1 MQEVIFWG
9 IWAVLGLIMLLYYLR
24 RKRRVL
30 SLLVG
35 AGSGL
40 LALLV
45 VHYGGSFGWH
55 FTCAE
60 SAASGTVC
68 CAWRTW
74 CDTDGRAAFYTVNNK
89 KRGHLIK
96 RCPRILS
103 RIDFVRKLT
112 SVR

>member
-45 VHYGGSFGWH
+45 VHYGGRLVGISPVLNPLHLVQSAVLGVPGVILMVVLH
-55 FTCAE
+55 FT
-60 SAASGTVC
+60 
-68 CAWRTW
+68 
-74 CDTDGRAAFYTVNNK
+74 
-89 KRGHLIK
+89 L
-96 RCPRILS
+96 
-103 RIDFVRKLT
+103 
-112 SVR
+112 

>member
-45 VHYGGSFGWH
+45 VH

>member
-30 SLLVG
+30 SLLGG

-45 VHYGGSFGWH
+45 VHYGGSLVGISPVLNPLHLVQSAVLGVPGVILMVVLH
-55 FTCAE
+55 FT
-60 SAASGTVC
+60 
-68 CAWRTW
+68 
-74 CDTDGRAAFYTVNNK
+74 
-89 KRGHLIK
+89 L
-96 RCPRILS
+96 
-103 RIDFVRKLT
+103 
-112 SVR
+112 

>member
-40 LALLV
+40 LALRV
-45 VHYGGSFGWH
+45 VHYGGSLVGISPVLNPLHLVQSAVLGVPGVILMVVLH
-55 FTCAE
+55 FT
-60 SAASGTVC
+60 
-68 CAWRTW
+68 
-74 CDTDGRAAFYTVNNK
+74 
-89 KRGHLIK
+89 L
-96 RCPRILS
+96 
-103 RIDFVRKLT
+103 
-112 SVR
+112 

>member
-9 IWAVLGLIMLLYYLR
+9 IW

-45 VHYGGSFGWH
+45 VHYGGSLVGISPVLNPLHLVQSAVLGVPGVILMVVLH
-55 FTCAE
+55 FT
-60 SAASGTVC
+60 
-68 CAWRTW
+68 
-74 CDTDGRAAFYTVNNK
+74 
-89 KRGHLIK
+89 L
-96 RCPRILS
+96 
-103 RIDFVRKLT
+103 
-112 SVR
+112 

>member
-40 LALLV
+40 LSLLV
-45 VHYGGSFGWH
+45 VHYGGSLVGISPALNPLHLVQSAVLGVPGVILMVVLH
-55 FTCAE
+55 FT
-60 SAASGTVC
+60 
-68 CAWRTW
+68 
-74 CDTDGRAAFYTVNNK
+74 
-89 KRGHLIK
+89 L
-96 RCPRILS
+96 
-103 RIDFVRKLT
+103 
-112 SVR
+112 

>member
-45 VHYGGSFGWH
+45 VHYGGSLVGISPALNPLLGVPGVILMVVLH
-55 FTCAE
+55 FT
-60 SAASGTVC
+60 
-68 CAWRTW
+68 
-74 CDTDGRAAFYTVNNK
+74 
-89 KRGHLIK
+89 L
-96 RCPRILS
+96 
-103 RIDFVRKLT
+103 
-112 SVR
+112 

>member
-40 LALLV
+40 LALLGG
-45 VHYGGSFGWH
+45 HYGASLVGISPVRNPLHLVQSAVLAVPGVILMVVLH
-55 FTCAE
+55 FT
-60 SAASGTVC
+60 
-68 CAWRTW
+68 
-74 CDTDGRAAFYTVNNK
+74 
-89 KRGHLIK
+89 L
-96 RCPRILS
+96 
-103 RIDFVRKLT
+103 
-112 SVR
+112 

>member
-45 VHYGGSFGWH
+45 GHYGGSLVGISPVLNPLHLVQSAVLGVPGVILMVVLH
-55 FTCAE
+55 FT
-60 SAASGTVC
+60 
-68 CAWRTW
+68 
-74 CDTDGRAAFYTVNNK
+74 
-89 KRGHLIK
+89 L
-96 RCPRILS
+96 
-103 RIDFVRKLT
+103 
-112 SVR
+112 

>member
-45 VHYGGSFGWH
+45 VQYGGSLVGISPALNPLHLVQSAVLGVPGVILMVVLH
-55 FTCAE
+55 FT
-60 SAASGTVC
+60 
-68 CAWRTW
+68 
-74 CDTDGRAAFYTVNNK
+74 
-89 KRGHLIK
+89 L
-96 RCPRILS
+96 
-103 RIDFVRKLT
+103 
-112 SVR
+112 

>member
-1 MQEVIFWG
+1 MQEVICWG

-45 VHYGGSFGWH
+45 VHYGGSLVGISPVLNPLHLVQSAVLGVPGVILMVVLH
-55 FTCAE
+55 FT
-60 SAASGTVC
+60 
-68 CAWRTW
+68 
-74 CDTDGRAAFYTVNNK
+74 
-89 KRGHLIK
+89 L
-96 RCPRILS
+96 
-103 RIDFVRKLT
+103 
-112 SVR
+112 

>member
-45 VHYGGSFGWH
+45 VHYGGRFVGISPVLNPLHLVQSAVLGVPGVILMVVLH
-55 FTCAE
+55 FT
-60 SAASGTVC
+60 
-68 CAWRTW
+68 
-74 CDTDGRAAFYTVNNK
+74 
-89 KRGHLIK
+89 L
-96 RCPRILS
+96 
-103 RIDFVRKLT
+103 
-112 SVR
+112 

>member
-45 VHYGGSFGWH
+45 HYGGSLVGISPVLNPLHLVQSAVLGVPGVILMVVLH
-55 FTCAE
+55 FT
-60 SAASGTVC
+60 
-68 CAWRTW
+68 
-74 CDTDGRAAFYTVNNK
+74 
-89 KRGHLIK
+89 L
-96 RCPRILS
+96 
-103 RIDFVRKLT
+103 
-112 SVR
+112 

>member
-45 VHYGGSFGWH
+45 VHYGGCLVGISPVLNPLHLVQSAVLGVPGVILMVVLH
-55 FTCAE
+55 FT
-60 SAASGTVC
+60 
-68 CAWRTW
+68 
-74 CDTDGRAAFYTVNNK
+74 
-89 KRGHLIK
+89 L
-96 RCPRILS
+96 
-103 RIDFVRKLT
+103 
-112 SVR
+112 

>member
-9 IWAVLGLIMLLYYLR
+9 IWAALGLFMLLYYLR

-45 VHYGGSFGWH
+45 LHYGGGLVGISPALNPLHLVQSAVLGVPGVILMVVLH
-55 FTCAE
+55 FT
-60 SAASGTVC
+60 
-68 CAWRTW
+68 
-74 CDTDGRAAFYTVNNK
+74 
-89 KRGHLIK
+89 L
-96 RCPRILS
+96 
-103 RIDFVRKLT
+103 
-112 SVR
+112 

>member
-35 AGSGL
+35 AGRGL

-45 VHYGGSFGWH
+45 VHYGGSLVGISPVLNPLHLVQSAVLGVPGVILMVVLH
-55 FTCAE
+55 FT
-60 SAASGTVC
+60 
-68 CAWRTW
+68 
-74 CDTDGRAAFYTVNNK
+74 
-89 KRGHLIK
+89 L
-96 RCPRILS
+96 
-103 RIDFVRKLT
+103 
-112 SVR
+112 